1 MQGELKHKCRRRT
14 QLSAG
19 SAYVEENAPL
29 TKNNG
34 IRDKGIREKGYGIKG

>member
-34 IRDKGIREKGYGIKG
+34 YGIKGYGKRDTG